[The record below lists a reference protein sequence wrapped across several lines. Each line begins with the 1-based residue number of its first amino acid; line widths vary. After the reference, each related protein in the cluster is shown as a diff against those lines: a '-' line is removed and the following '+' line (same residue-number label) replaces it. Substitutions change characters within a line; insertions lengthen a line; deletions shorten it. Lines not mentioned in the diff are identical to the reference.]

1 MNSNKIFRSCE
12 NISRSISKLDF
23 SSMKIGKIM
32 EKNLKNSKRVL
43 KNIQKNRCDLG
54 YSHKVFSWMNNE
66 KTKEKYQ
73 SSIAC

>member
-1 MNSNKIFRSCE
+1 
-12 NISRSISKLDF
+12 
-23 SSMKIGKIM
+23 MKIGKIM